1 MQVKCVSENI
11 YKKKLCKSSLG
22 VTSGGKLAHDASVR
36 CGWNIRLI
44 FRETEH
50 LRIIGLSYVSVR
62 LPKVKLSHTQLPL
75 KLLLREPR
83 WASQLSNPICPRDTS
98 CANKHVL
105 FFCLH
110 GLKQCLFF
118 PVFARIITACDRW
131 VSNTSASHV
140 TWSTRVADLREVG
153 CTGGLLRCFYV
164 GIHGSSAK
172 HVRVTVLSNVER

>member
-22 VTSGGKLAHDASVR
+22 ETSGGKLAHDASVR

-83 WASQLSNPICPRDTS
+83 WAALKPHLPTRHLLCKHAQTQTMPFLLRL
-98 CANKHVL
+98 CANNNSMRSMGFEHERKPRHVEYASSWLARSWLYRRLTPL
-105 FFCLH
+105 FLRRH
-110 GLKQCLFF
+110 SRKLSK
-118 PVFARIITACDRW
+118 
-131 VSNTSASHV
+131 
-140 TWSTRVADLREVG
+140 TR
-153 CTGGLLRCFYV
+153 
-164 GIHGSSAK
+164 
-172 HVRVTVLSNVER
+172 